1 MVMTQQ
7 QYNNKGNCNDRVTG
21 GGDDEGDSYDGKFN
35 PNFIIIQ
42 LQLHS
47 FIYFL
52 FFFFLLPIKRYSG
65 KKIRPFDKQI
75 QTRMT
80 MMMMIC
86 GCRSTVSI
94 GSMCYLSMNSLFPP
108 VSFFMIL
115 FLSFF
120 CRTRPYI

>member
-21 GGDDEGDSYDGKFN
+21 GGDDEGNSYDGKFN

-65 KKIRPFDKQI
+65 KDNKLEYYRIHGDRIDDL
-75 QTRMT
+75 T
-80 MMMMIC
+80 
-86 GCRSTVSI
+86 
-94 GSMCYLSMNSLFPP
+94 
-108 VSFFMIL
+108 
-115 FLSFF
+115 
-120 CRTRPYI
+120 